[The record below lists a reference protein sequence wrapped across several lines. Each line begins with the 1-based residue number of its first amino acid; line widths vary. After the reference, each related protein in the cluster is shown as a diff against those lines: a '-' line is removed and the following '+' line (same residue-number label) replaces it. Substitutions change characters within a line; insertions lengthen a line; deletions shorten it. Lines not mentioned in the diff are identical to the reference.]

1 MEHASNRTRRLA
13 GAALAALAL
22 TAVAAGC
29 GAKGDVRAPL
39 PEPTQATEA
48 EQMQTFDPTAPQ
60 DTTAAESAG
69 SLELERALLVSNQRL
84 GELQSNVEDCLESA
98 PCAQESGGILLR
110 QLAEAAKRERAAI
123 EEAFEHDGG
132 DCLAPS
138 IPKVLVSLDAMI
150 EAGSAISFEDV
161 DVALERS
168 AKASERATRLA
179 ENCATFA
186 GEPGRAVVAAE
197 KATHRVVGSIA
208 ACTRLEGAA
217 AKTCVKRY
225 LDAAARRAAKQ
236 LPAVRKE
243 LAGLKGCP
251 RQQVAATVKI
261 MGVYPRAA
269 KLARAGRLGAAGKLF
284 FGVGDEVDAI
294 AIQRLDC
301 LDEMVDAWDVTKAAR

>member
-1 MEHASNRTRRLA
+1 M
-13 GAALAALAL
+13 
-22 TAVAAGC
+22 AAGC

-48 EQMQTFDPTAPQ
+48 EQMQTFDPTAPE
-60 DTTAAESAG
+60 DTAAAASTG

-84 GELQSNVEDCLESA
+84 GELQSNVEDCLQSA
-98 PCAQESGGILLR
+98 ACARESGGVLLR

-138 IPKVLVSLDAMI
+138 IPKVLISLDAMI

-186 GEPGRAVVAAE
+186 GEPGRVVVAAA
-197 KATHRVVGSIA
+197 KATHRVIGSIA
-208 ACTRLEGAA
+208 ACARL
-217 AKTCVKRY
+217 
-225 LDAAARRAAKQ
+225 RAPPPR
-236 LPAVRKE
+236 PA
-243 LAGLKGCP
+243 
-251 RQQVAATVKI
+251 
-261 MGVYPRAA
+261 
-269 KLARAGRLGAAGKLF
+269 
-284 FGVGDEVDAI
+284 
-294 AIQRLDC
+294 
-301 LDEMVDAWDVTKAAR
+301 